1 MLRFILVVA
10 LSLLAIPQATAG
22 SGSAA
27 AVNSKSSPVTFDIPT
42 RMKTDPRTSK
52 NFKAVSSHGRDD
64 SETGSVQYSTL
75 QVALRATYLL
85 MVFAPMF
92 ATSGL
97 AYISSL
103 YRDLVWFSLLRFG
116 ISQGGAAFIKWAQ
129 WASTRPDIFPEE
141 LCNILASLQSGAPAH
156 SLSFTKQ
163 QIQKELGAPTEKIF
177 EYFSSRPIASGS
189 IAQVYKARLN
199 GQDVAVKVRHPN
211 VEEQIGIDFIIM
223 KSVAGMIDMIPGLEW
238 LKLSETMSQF
248 SSTIASQTKLD
259 VEGRH
264 LFLFNHYFRRW
275 KGITF
280 PKPIVLTESIL
291 IETFEYGESVA
302 KYVENLS
309 STKKNDG
316 DVNESIKRSDLAH
329 FIVTTGE
336 DTYLKMLLQD
346 NLMHADLH
354 PGNILIQHP
363 GNMDDAS
370 VGEVVLPR
378 GGGHIGVAEASSIP
392 TTPTSIAHP
401 RRRSKSKRTQSV
413 PNRIVLVDAG
423 MVARLVPTEQRNF
436 IGLVEAIGEG
446 KGAEAADHVM
456 RFTAKPMYNK
466 QTRINFRRDMKDLF
480 DNVCKGYGHNVN
492 LGETLRGILHLVRL
506 NKITI
511 DANYATLVM
520 NALCLDS
527 LAASLSPTYNIIDGA
542 KPLLRFHRVCKR
554 IPGARF
560 ILKAVIPIARWL
572 KRQSDRIFLFQL
584 QKKIKAG

>member
-1 MLRFILVVA
+1 MPPA
-10 LSLLAIPQATAG
+10 NAG
-22 SGSAA
+22 HGTAA
-27 AVNSKSSPVTFDIPT
+27 AASSKSPVTFDIPT

-64 SETGSVQYSTL
+64 SGAGSVQYSTL

-156 SLSFTKQ
+156 SFSYTKK

-177 EYFSSRPIASGS
+177 EYFSTRPIASGS

-223 KSVAGMIDMIPGLEW
+223 KSVAGVVDMIPGLEW

-264 LFLFNHYFRRW
+264 LFLFNHYFRHW
-275 KGITF
+275 KGISF

-302 KYVENLS
+302 QYVEKLS
-309 STKKNDG
+309 STKKNDDG
-316 DVNESIKRSDLAH
+316 LSESIKRSDLAH

-363 GNMDDAS
+363 GNMVEAS
-370 VGEVVLPR
+370 VSEVVVPR
-378 GGGHIGVAEASSIP
+378 GGGHKGVAEASSIS
-392 TTPTSIAHP
+392 TTPISIAHP
-401 RRRSKSKRTQSV
+401 RRRSKSKRAKGV
-413 PNRIVLVDAG
+413 ANRIVLVDAG

-456 RFTAKPMYNK
+456 RFTAKPVYNK

-480 DNVCKGYGHNVN
+480 DKVCKGYGHNVN
-492 LGETLRGILHLVRL
+492 LGETLRGILHLVRI

-572 KRQSDRIFLFQL
+572 KRQSDRIFLSQL